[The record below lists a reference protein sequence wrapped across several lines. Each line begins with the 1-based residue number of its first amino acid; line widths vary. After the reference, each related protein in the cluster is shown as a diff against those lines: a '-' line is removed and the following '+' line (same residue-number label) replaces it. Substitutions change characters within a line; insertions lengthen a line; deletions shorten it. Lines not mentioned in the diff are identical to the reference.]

1 MPIVHIPSALR
12 AQSGGVAQL
21 QVAGETLRDVVNA
34 LDEQFP
40 GMALHL
46 AEGDAL
52 ARGLAASIDG
62 QMTNRGLWARV
73 HPESEIHFL
82 PAIGGGC

>member
-1 MPIVHIPSALR
+1 MPTVHIPSALR
-12 AQSGGVAQL
+12 GQSGGVAQL
-21 QVAGETLRDVVNA
+21 EIAGETLRDVVNA
-34 LDEQFP
+34 LEERFP
-40 GMALHL
+40 GIARHL

-73 HPESEIHFL
+73 RPESEIHFL